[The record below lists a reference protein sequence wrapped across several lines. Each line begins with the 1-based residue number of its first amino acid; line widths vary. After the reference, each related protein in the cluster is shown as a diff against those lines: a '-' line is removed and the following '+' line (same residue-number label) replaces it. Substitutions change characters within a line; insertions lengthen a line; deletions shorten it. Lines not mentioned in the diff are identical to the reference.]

1 MKNTT
6 AIKALALAAVAALSL
21 TGCSAGSAASTTT
34 AKVITIG
41 TSNDAPFAYNDASG
55 KLTGIDGEMWKQI
68 ASCAGWETKVYV
80 TDFSTLIPSLE
91 SKKIDVIVDGMY
103 ITDERKKTIDF
114 TNTWY
119 TEGEGMVVPA
129 DSTIASR
136 DDLKGKVLGA
146 QTGTAFADFIKTLG
160 GKEVKFFDSQAA
172 IIAAVANH
180 QVDAALTDAA
190 VLGYG
195 LVQNPNPKV
204 KVVTPYSAHFPG
216 LVGAGVRKG
225 DTEILNTINKCL
237 ADLQTGGKVLPIL
250 EQFGLNS
257 DNLVK

>member
-1 MKNTT
+1 MK
-6 AIKALALAAVAALSL
+6 KSVVVKSLALAAAAALALS
-21 TGCSAGSAASTTT
+21 GCAASGDATG
-34 AKVITIG
+34 KVITIG
-41 TSNDAPFAYNDASG
+41 TSNDAPFSYNDEAG
-55 KLTGIDGEMWKQI
+55 NLTGIDGEIWKEI
-68 ASCAGWETKVYV
+68 AKCAGWETKVYV
-80 TDFSTLIPSLE
+80 TDFATLIPSLE

-103 ITDERKKTIDF
+103 ITDERKKTINF
-114 TNTWY
+114 TDTWY

-129 DSTIASR
+129 DSTIKNR

-172 IIAAVANH
+172 IIAAVANK

-195 LVQNPNPKV
+195 LVQTPNDKV
-204 KVVTPYSAHFPG
+204 KVVTPYEAHFPG
-216 LVGAGVRKG
+216 LVGAGVRK
-225 DTEILNTINKCL
+225 DDAELLSTINKCL
-237 ADLQTGGKVLPIL
+237 AEVKAADKVLPLL

-257 DNLVK
+257 DNLAKE